1 MNTRFGWEVISKEPT
16 CLRRQVSEAIR
27 IKESRDK
34 ESLQRDQIIN
44 QYLAEPK
51 PEPEPNLKPKPE
63 PNQPENLAQSKPNK
77 TKPEPPPEE
86 YIFPLLTH
94 INLNDKLEYNR
105 STIPSP
111 DDKPPTENEIR
122 IDKKVKATIE
132 TLRTEYQRLQA
143 LAKTESE
150 SQMKTKTKA
159 KRKTKQKQTLTNEP
173 NPLTMI
179 LNGNIDFDKVS
190 KMRDTKIDDLLV
202 KYSMNP
208 DMDLDLEWRR
218 LNKINWND
226 IDLDLDNIDL
236 TNDHLHIGHDYNGM
250 TELELGYGG

>member
-1 MNTRFGWEVISKEPT
+1 MIRHQVRSHPLEDLKNTRFGWEVVSKEPT

-51 PEPEPNLKPKPE
+51 PEPEPNPKPE
-63 PNQPENLAQSKPNK
+63 PEPKQPENMAKGKPIK

-105 STIPSP
+105 STIPFP

-122 IDKKVKATIE
+122 IDKNVKAKIE
-132 TLRTEYQRLQA
+132 TLRIEYQRL
-143 LAKTESE
+143 
-150 SQMKTKTKA
+150 
-159 KRKTKQKQTLTNEP
+159 P
-173 NPLTMI
+173 H
-179 LNGNIDFDKVS
+179 G
-190 KMRDTKIDDLLV
+190 
-202 KYSMNP
+202 
-208 DMDLDLEWRR
+208 
-218 LNKINWND
+218 
-226 IDLDLDNIDL
+226 
-236 TNDHLHIGHDYNGM
+236 
-250 TELELGYGG
+250 